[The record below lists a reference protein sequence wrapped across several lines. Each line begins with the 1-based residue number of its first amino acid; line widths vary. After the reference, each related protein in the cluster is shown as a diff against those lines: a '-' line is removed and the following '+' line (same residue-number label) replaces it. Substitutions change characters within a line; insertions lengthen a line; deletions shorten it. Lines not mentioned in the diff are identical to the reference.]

1 MAEILLFFF
10 FLMRRRPP
18 RATLTDTRVPYTT
31 LFRSQSG
38 LERDRGRAQQRVGG
52 FDRAQ
57 LLQRTPFD
65 LEVGAGVAH
74 DPGGAQVQEG
84 RAARAAAV
92 FDRFVHVAVAVGQVE
107 AVGGEV
113 VEAGRSEEPPS
124 ELQYLKRIT
133 YAVFS

>member
-1 MAEILLFFF
+1 MV
-10 FLMRRRPP
+10 RRPP
-18 RATLTDTRVPYTT
+18 ISTRTDTLFPYTT
-31 LFRSQSG
+31 RFRSVLVQRQDLVLRHQSG

-84 RAARAAAV
+84 RAARATAV
-92 FDRFVHVAVAVGQVE
+92 FDRLVPVAVAVGQVE
-107 AVGGEV
+107 AVSS
-113 VEAGRSEEPPS
+113 EARRVGKAWVS
-124 ELQYLKRIT
+124 T
-133 YAVFS
+133 